1 MNENILI
8 ICGSDTE
15 YIRRLQENLAAKK
28 DFPFQVDCITDLS
41 KLGKGIK
48 KAGAE
53 ILLAEREWYESC
65 QKISEEGI
73 LILLKEEEMEENVTG
88 IYKYQSGEK
97 IKKEIL
103 KIYSEENTVHGE
115 LSAKKKSQIIGFYS
129 PVKRCYQTSFAMT
142 LGMLLA
148 REKSVLYIN
157 LETYSG
163 MEVLSEGREERDIT
177 DLIYFMLSGTENLIY
192 KLKSMVLK
200 KNGMDYIVP
209 AMSFEDLMSVK
220 EEDWL
225 KLIKILRESSGYDYI
240 LLDMS
245 EGVQGLFS
253 LLEKCRMVYM
263 LTKKDELAKAKICRY
278 EQLMQ
283 RSDREEIMRKTK
295 QIEIPKLQR
304 QISGMN
310 KGLYSDLADYV
321 RKIKEEDFCDAI

>member
-129 PVKRCYQTSFAMT
+129 PVKRCYQTSQ
-142 LGMLLA
+142 
-148 REKSVLYIN
+148 
-157 LETYSG
+157 SG
-163 MEVLSEGREERDIT
+163 NVFGYGSSFGRERRT
-177 DLIYFMLSGTENLIY
+177 GYNGFDLFYVKRNG
-192 KLKSMVLK
+192 KSYL
-200 KNGMDYIVP
+200 
-209 AMSFEDLMSVK
+209 
-220 EEDWL
+220 
-225 KLIKILRESSGYDYI
+225 
-240 LLDMS
+240 
-245 EGVQGLFS
+245 
-253 LLEKCRMVYM
+253 
-263 LTKKDELAKAKICRY
+263 
-278 EQLMQ
+278 
-283 RSDREEIMRKTK
+283 
-295 QIEIPKLQR
+295 
-304 QISGMN
+304 
-310 KGLYSDLADYV
+310 
-321 RKIKEEDFCDAI
+321 